1 MATIMMT
8 EADEMH
14 TSETST
20 EMQSRLVGK
29 GTTALQTSRSF
40 PCK

>member
-1 MATIMMT
+1 MAMIMMT

-29 GTTALQTSRSF
+29 GTTALQTSKSY